1 MVLIGDAPANPVSQI
16 EARRSPFGAI
26 YGRSTRFEKPVNYR
40 DEMAKLKAKNISVS
54 TFYLTDYARKN
65 FEEIADYTG
74 GACFPLDVKDGEAAT
89 ILTNVVAQRALKAGG
104 EELVSAYR
112 KTFAVSKAYIA

>member
-1 MVLIGDAPANPVSQI
+1 MVLIGDVPANPVSSI
-16 EARRSPFGAI
+16 EDRRKRKGI
-26 YGRSTRFEKPVNYR
+26 NWQSTRFEEPVNYR
-40 DEMAKLKAKNISVS
+40 DEMQKLKAKNISVS
-54 TFYLTDYARKN
+54 TFYLTDQAREN

-74 GACFPLDVKDGEAAT
+74 GACFYLDVKDGEAAT
-89 ILTNVVAQRALKAGG
+89 NLTNVVAQRALKAGG